1 MVKLKS
7 FAKINLNLNV
17 LPKKL
22 AGGLFPVKYINC
34 QIALFDEIQIEK
46 VKNKVILTSYHKDL
60 PKWDKNLIYKAV
72 NLLKSESK
80 NKDLGVK
87 ISLKKN
93 IPIKAGFG
101 GGSSNATTVLLAVI
115 KLWNLKI
122 SNQQVLKIANK
133 LGKEV
138 FYFLKGS
145 VCEVLHDGS
154 IVNRISSKIP
164 KIWIVAIGPKQKK
177 PSTGYMFK
185 NLKLKE
191 IGKMQYKFNNLKRAV
206 LNKDKKAI
214 IKNLHNDFETF
225 TLMKYPELS
234 KIKNDLII
242 NGSLNAIM
250 TGAGLYIVGFFD
262 KKETAKKAYNKL
274 RIKYKSAILTSTK

>member
-17 LPKKL
+17 LSKKL
-22 AGGLFPVKYINC
+22 ANGFFPVKYINC
-34 QIALFDEIQIEK
+34 QIGLFDEIQINK
-46 VKNKVILTSYHKDL
+46 VKNKVVLTSNHKEL

-80 NKDLGVK
+80 NNDLGVK
-87 ISLKKN
+87 INLKKN

-101 GGSSNATTVLLAVI
+101 GGSSDAATVLLALI
-115 KLWNLKI
+115 KLWKI
-122 SNQQVLKIANK
+122 KINEKQLFNIADK

-138 FYFLKGS
+138 FYFLKGG

-164 KIWIVAIGPKQKK
+164 KIWLVVIGPKQKK

-185 NLKLKE
+185 NLIPKE
-191 IGKMQYKFNNLKRAV
+191 IGKMQYKFNNLKKAV
-206 LNKDKKAI
+206 LKKDKKTI
-214 IKNLHNDFETF
+214 IKSLHNDFETF
-225 TLMKYPELS
+225 TLKKYPELS
-234 KIKNDLII
+234 KIKNDLIR

-250 TGAGLYIVGFFD
+250 TGAGLYIVGYFD
-262 KKETAKKAYNKL
+262 KKETAKKAYNSL
-274 RIKYKSAILTSTK
+274 RKSYKSIIFTHTK